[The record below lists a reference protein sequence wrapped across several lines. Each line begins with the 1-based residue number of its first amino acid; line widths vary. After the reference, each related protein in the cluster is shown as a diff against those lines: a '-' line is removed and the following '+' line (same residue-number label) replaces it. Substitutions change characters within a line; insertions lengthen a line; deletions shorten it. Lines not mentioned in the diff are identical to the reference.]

1 MSHRRGF
8 TLVEL
13 AFALVLALLF
23 GGVVHGLL
31 LRGQRLARAQAERMA
46 LHDNVRVAALVLAGE
61 LASADLLAVEPG
73 AVTYLA
79 VRGGGRVCGASPGPP
94 AEVVVEGSSWTSA
107 RAPRATDSLMVF
119 VESDSSTGSDDAWI
133 RLGIAPAG
141 AGSCPGGEGG
151 IVFQVVAPP
160 PLGPAALSRVT
171 PGSPARLAEVMQM
184 RYYRSGGKSWLGMRS
199 VSTGEAIQPVAGPLA
214 DSAAGV
220 RGLTLSYLDA
230 AGGQTADP
238 AAVRGV
244 DIALVGVTDQPI
256 HGRDLRFA
264 AVDTFALST
273 RVALRNAPLP

>member
-13 AFALVLALLF
+13 ALALVLALLF
-23 GGVVHGLL
+23 GGVIHGLL

-94 AEVVVEGSSWTSA
+94 AEVVVEGSSWASP
-107 RAPRATDSLMVF
+107 RAPRATDSLQVF
-119 VESDSSTGSDDAWI
+119 VESDPATGSDDAWI
-133 RLGIAPAG
+133 HLGIASAG
-141 AGSCPGGEGG
+141 AGSCPGKAG

-199 VSTGEAIQPVAGPLA
+199 VSAGEAIQPVAGPLA
-214 DSAAGV
+214 DSVAGV
-220 RGLTLSYLDA
+220 RGLTLSYRDA

-238 AAVRGV
+238 AAVRAV
-244 DIALVGVTDQPI
+244 HIALAGVTDQPI
-256 HGRDLRFA
+256 HGHDLRFA
-264 AVDTFALST
+264 GVDTFALTT
-273 RVALRNAPLP
+273 RVALRNAPFP